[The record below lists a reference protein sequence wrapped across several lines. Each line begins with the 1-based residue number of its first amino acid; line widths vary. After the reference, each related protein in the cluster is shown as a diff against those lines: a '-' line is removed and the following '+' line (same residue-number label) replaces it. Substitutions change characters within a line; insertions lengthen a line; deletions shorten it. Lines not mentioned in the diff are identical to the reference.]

1 MKTRVFIKVVVIILL
16 MIIYATAQDE
26 TYRSNVSKRGTT
38 AANFLEI
45 GVGARALA
53 LGSAFTALA
62 DDPSTIYWNAGG
74 LAKLKRHGFMFNH
87 SEWIADINFD
97 FMSGSFNLGRYGAV
111 GLSITALTMGE
122 MEVTTTEEPEGNGQ
136 IFRAS
141 DFAVSL
147 VYAYSLTDRFSIGIN
162 SKVIRQKIW
171 EMSAMGFAVDLGVH
185 YVTPFK
191 GLNLGMSI
199 SNFGTQ
205 MKLSGPN
212 SLILYDPDPSSS
224 GNNGRIPGEIQMASW
239 PLPLNFRIGLAYQ
252 LFQSEYHKAVI
263 AIDAEHP
270 NNNYESVSVGAEY
283 VFRNMLALRGGYN
296 SLFLQDAEDSLTLGA
311 GIYYPIVG
319 GVLLRFD
326 FAYADFGLFDNV
338 YKYTVGIDF

>member
-1 MKTRVFIKVVVIILL
+1 MKASAFIKVNIILL
-16 MIIYATAQDE
+16 LMIMHISAQDQ

-45 GVGARALA
+45 GVGARALSM
-53 LGSAFTALA
+53 GSAFTALA
-62 DDPSTIYWNAGG
+62 NDPSTMYWNAGG
-74 LAKLKRHGFMFNH
+74 LAKLQRHGFMFNH

-97 FMSGSFNLGRYGAV
+97 YMSGSFNLGRYGAV
-111 GLSITALTMGE
+111 GLSITALTMGD
-122 MEVTTTEEPEGNGQ
+122 MEVTTIEQPEGNGQ
-136 IFRAS
+136 IFKAS

-147 VYAYSLTDRFSIGIN
+147 AYAYRLTDRFSIGMNTKI
-162 SKVIRQKIW
+162 IRQKIW

-185 YVTPFK
+185 YATPFR

-199 SNFGTQ
+199 TNFGTQ

-212 SLILYDPDPSSS
+212 SLILYDPNPNSS

-239 PLPLNFRIGLAYQ
+239 PLPLNFRIGVAYQ
-252 LFQSEYHKAVI
+252 LLNTEFHKAVL
-263 AIDAEHP
+263 AVDAEHP
-270 NNNYESVSVGAEY
+270 NNNYESVSVGGEY

-296 SLFLQDAEDSLTLGA
+296 SLFLQEAEESLTLGA
-311 GIYYPIVG
+311 GLLYPIMG
-319 GVLLRFD
+319 NILFRFD

-338 YKYTVGIDF
+338 YKYTVGIEF

>member
-252 LFQSEYHKAVI
+252 IFQTEFHKAVF
-263 AIDAEHP
+263 AVDAEHP
-270 NNNYESVSVGAEY
+270 NNNYESVCVGAEY

-296 SLFLQDAEDSLTLGA
+296 SLFLQDAEESLTLGA

>member
-252 LFQSEYHKAVI
+252 LFQSEYHKAVV

>member
-1 MKTRVFIKVVVIILL
+1 MNARALIQVFIIIS
-16 MIIYATAQDE
+16 MILINATAQDQ

-62 DDPSTIYWNAGG
+62 DDPSTIYWNVGG

-97 FMSGSFNLGRYGAV
+97 FISGSFNFGKYGAV
-111 GLSITALTMGE
+111 GLSITALTMGDD
-122 MEVTTTEEPEGNGQ
+122 EPEGNGQ
-136 IFRAS
+136 IFRAA

-147 VYAYSLTDRFSIGIN
+147 AYSYRLTDRFAIGVN

-171 EMSAMGFAVDLGVH
+171 EMSAVGFAVDLGVH
-185 YVTPFK
+185 YATPFK

-199 SNFGTQ
+199 TNFGTQ

-212 SLILYDPDPSSS
+212 SLILYDPNPSSS
-224 GNNGRIPGEIQMASW
+224 GNNGRIPGEIQMTSW
-239 PLPLNFRIGLAYQ
+239 PLPLNFRIGLAYN
-252 LFQSEYHKAVI
+252 LFNTEYHNAVI
-263 AIDAEHP
+263 AVDAEHP

-283 VFRNMLALRGGYN
+283 VYRKMIAIRGGYN
-296 SLFLQDAEDSLTLGA
+296 TLFLEDAEESISMGA
-311 GIYYPIVG
+311 GIIYPLLG
-319 GVLLRFD
+319 NVLLRFD

-338 YKYTVGIDF
+338 YKYTVGIEF

>member
-1 MKTRVFIKVVVIILL
+1 MKLREIIQIFFLIPLL
-16 MIIYATAQDE
+16 VTGAFAQDE
-26 TYRSNVSKRGTT
+26 NFRSNVSKRGTT
-38 AANFLEI
+38 AASFLEI

-62 DDPSTIYWNAGG
+62 DDPTTLYWNVGG
-74 LAKLKRHGFMFNH
+74 LAKLKHHGVIFNH
-87 SEWIADINFD
+87 SEWIADINYD
-97 FMSGSFNLGRYGAV
+97 FIGGSFNFGQYGAV
-111 GLSITALTMGE
+111 GISITALTMGE
-122 MEVTTTEEPEGNGQ
+122 MQVTTIEEPEGNGQ

-147 VYAYSLTDRFSIGIN
+147 AYAYRLTDRFSIGLN

-199 SNFGTQ
+199 TNFGTQ

-212 SLILYDPDPSSS
+212 SLILHDPNPASS
-224 GNNGRIPGEIQMASW
+224 GNNGRIPGELQMASW
-239 PLPLNFRIGLAYQ
+239 PLPLNFRIGVAYQ
-252 LFQSEYHKAVI
+252 LLNTEFHSAVL

-270 NNNYESVSVGAEY
+270 NNNYESVSIGGEY
-283 VFRNMLALRGGYN
+283 VFRKIIALRGGFN
-296 SLFLQDAEDSLTLGA
+296 SLFLEDSEESLTLGA
-311 GIYYPIVG
+311 GILYPLMENI
-319 GVLLRFD
+319 LLRFD